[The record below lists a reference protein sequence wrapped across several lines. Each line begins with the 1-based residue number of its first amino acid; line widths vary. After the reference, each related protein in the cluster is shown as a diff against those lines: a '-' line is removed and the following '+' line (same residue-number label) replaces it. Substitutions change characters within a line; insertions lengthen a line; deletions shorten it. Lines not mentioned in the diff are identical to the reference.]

1 MKALFVKFM
10 GMPVS
15 VRISAL
21 FLLVVAVIL
30 AVIAPLPFAVT
41 IVVTGSVLS
50 FIRLMIYVN
59 MGE

>member
-21 FLLVVAVIL
+21 FLLVVAVIM
-30 AVIAPLPFAVT
+30 AVIAPLPFAVI
-41 IVVTGSVLS
+41 IVVTGSFLS

>member
-15 VRISAL
+15 VRVSAL
-21 FLLVVAVIL
+21 FLLVVAVIM
-30 AVIAPLPFAVT
+30 AVIAPLPFAVI